1 MTSLEQLK
9 EVLQK
14 SLSSSV
20 ESEMF
25 SAAIAD
31 GLYSTDLSI
40 TALEQWLAI
49 WTQTDSHV
57 LTESEINYQ
66 EGVRFVSDEWDK
78 LKGEEL

>member
-1 MTSLEQLK
+1 MTPLQQLK

-14 SLSSSV
+14 SLSSCV

-25 SAAIAD
+25 STAIAD

-49 WTQTDSHV
+49 WTQTDSHI

-66 EGVRFVSDEWDK
+66 EGVWFVSNEWGK
-78 LKGEEL
+78 LKGE